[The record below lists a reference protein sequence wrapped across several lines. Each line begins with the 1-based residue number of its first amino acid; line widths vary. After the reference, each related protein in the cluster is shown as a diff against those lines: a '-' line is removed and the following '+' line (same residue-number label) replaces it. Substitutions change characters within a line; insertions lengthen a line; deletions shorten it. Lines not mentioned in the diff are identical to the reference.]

1 MLVMGE
7 QEMALG
13 KYIGYVMEAANMEAY
28 AYVLMSGSAVY
39 VNANDVATDY
49 DASANTEAMDF
60 ILSLIDEDDREVL
73 KANAAGHEY
82 IKEQILNAL
91 DVSVYVPEDVLKGDL
106 DKNGAIDID
115 DVLLCLD
122 LCFTIPTAEE
132 YEIADL
138 DVDGDIDIDD
148 VLLCLDLCF

>member
-1 MLVMGE
+1 M
-7 QEMALG
+7 
-13 KYIGYVMEAANMEAY
+13 
-28 AYVLMSGSAVY
+28 
-39 VNANDVATDY
+39 
-49 DASANTEAMDF
+49 
-60 ILSLIDEDDREVL
+60 
-73 KANAAGHEY
+73 
-82 IKEQILNAL
+82 
-91 DVSVYVPEDVLKGDL
+91 PEEVLKGDL
-106 DKNGAIDID
+106 DKNGVIDID

>member
-1 MLVMGE
+1 MLRT
-7 QEMALG
+7 QAL
-13 KYIGYVMEAANMEAY
+13 EAANMEAY

-82 IKEQILNAL
+82 IKNQILNAL
-91 DVSVYVPEDVLKGDL
+91 DVSVYVPEETGLKGDVNL
-106 DKNGAIDID
+106 DGKVDMTDAIRLLRHTLGIELLTDSTALANGE
-115 DVLLCLD
+115 VTGNTTLD
-122 LCFTIPTAEE
+122 MQDCIKILRYYLGIINT
-132 YEIADL
+132 L
-138 DVDGDIDIDD
+138 D
-148 VLLCLDLCF
+148 